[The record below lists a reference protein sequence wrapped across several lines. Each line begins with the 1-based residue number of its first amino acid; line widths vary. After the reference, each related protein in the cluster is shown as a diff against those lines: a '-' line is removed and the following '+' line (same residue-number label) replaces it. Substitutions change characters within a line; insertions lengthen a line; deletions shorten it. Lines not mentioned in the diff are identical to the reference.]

1 MSPLLVS
8 DTGRCSY
15 VEYLCEPATS
25 WLVTITF
32 IVLSSLVDRNSKVAI
47 YLI

>member
-1 MSPLLVS
+1 MSTLLDS

-25 WLVTITF
+25 WLFTITF
-32 IVLSSLVDRNSKVAI
+32 MVLSSLVDRNSKVAS